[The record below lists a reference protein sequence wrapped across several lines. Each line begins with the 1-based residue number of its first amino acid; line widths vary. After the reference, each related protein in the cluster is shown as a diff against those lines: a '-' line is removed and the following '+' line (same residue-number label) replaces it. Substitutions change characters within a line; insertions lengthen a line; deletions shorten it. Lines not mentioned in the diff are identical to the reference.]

1 MNGNH
6 QANSSHLT
14 ALTALKRDR
23 LCEMLADDERHL
35 AVLGK
40 TIEKQERFIE
50 ELDNSR
56 RGDSITIES
65 ARGLL
70 ATMKRAR
77 AGYIADCDRIRRALE
92 GLSQAPRGIAT
103 PGVA

>member
-6 QANSSHLT
+6 QENPLHLT

-23 LCEMLADDERHL
+23 LCEMLAHDERHL
-35 AVLGK
+35 AILGE

-56 RGDSITIES
+56 HGDSITIES

-70 ATMKRAR
+70 ATMKLAR

-92 GLSQAPRGIAT
+92 GLSQAPEDTAA